1 MEGYIKKCDRCGEHF
16 EGSFDDSLCK
26 PCKEKVNNKINYKKP
41 NLIECDFSYD
51 IEGIKLYSAEQK
63 RNKVNEIFDI
73 TAEYTT
79 IPKSYF
85 FKRKEYNQNI
95 VKFRRIIIKIL
106 KEFFNMSHSEIAF
119 YLGKSMRRSS
129 VTHNLHKF
137 EELYVTDKDFRTHAL
152 NLKHKIKNIN
162 NDDVVDLPHKQI
174 NELYKKIVDIFN
186 LKYNDL
192 LSKNKEEPYATY
204 RKIAMYIL
212 YVNLPVSQPQLSKFF
227 GKKHHSAVTYAI
239 RTTKEWMIH
248 NREFRQKIDTIQN
261 KLNKLENQNQ

>member
-1 MEGYIKKCDRCGEHF
+1 MTENQLYTIF
-16 EGSFDDSLCK
+16 
-26 PCKEKVNNKINYKKP
+26 NNI
-41 NLIECDFSYD
+41 LQ
-51 IEGIKLYSAEQK
+51 QK
-63 RNKVNEIFDI
+63 SNTLQSNEIFSMVSLI
-73 TAEYTT
+73 TLM
-79 IPKSYF
+79 
-85 FKRKEYNQNI
+85 Q
-95 VKFRRIIIKIL
+95 
-106 KEFFNMSHSEIAF
+106 
-119 YLGKSMRRSS
+119 
-129 VTHNLHKF
+129 
-137 EELYVTDKDFRTHAL
+137 
-152 NLKHKIKNIN
+152 
-162 NDDVVDLPHKQI
+162 
-174 NELYKKIVDIFN
+174 IVDIFN